1 MEREIIELRKQVAQ
15 QQTTSKMN
23 RSLQNGSSAV
33 SLHENMG
40 SFTHEAVAGLLDLKG
55 GTFDKSPGGR
65 QIFKRLEDVTLTQDR
80 VNELFKRFFA
90 FHHPFLP
97 FLNPNR
103 TPDEYETRSP
113 LLFWTIITVGARH
126 FTPEAG
132 LFSALSG
139 PLTRLVWSTIAD
151 VPQNYHVVKA
161 LILLCAWPLATTS
174 TSTDPT
180 FMLCGMMM
188 QIALQIGLH
197 RPTHAQDFTKF
208 RIELREVELQDRV
221 VVWTVCNL
229 VAQRICTAYGQP
241 PLTHYDWTLG
251 PKPIETNPNYEL
263 PSPIYNRL
271 LIEKFVDKVSRT
283 LYMNPHD
290 PVGLATDA
298 ERPTYVSFLA
308 HDLKELEDTL
318 EKDDSPITKIY
329 LRAAC
334 LHMRLSAFFSPPT
347 LPSYR
352 ADMLK
357 LYYATTDFLEAC
369 LSLES
374 NSSVSLVGSGYA
386 HGLALTHATNYIF
399 HMMLAA
405 GFSLLKLMHNFL
417 DQHELDVQ
425 GASNLLSR
433 TVWALHTMS
442 VVENDLAERLAE
454 VLAQVWK
461 TSKPSPANSATN
473 GEADDSLQLKVKC
486 RMSMSL
492 VFDSVWRWRRNA
504 QFRDGKPSD
513 SKSLAFVLRPKA
525 GMLTSKQVRDRDPN
539 LRNLDDAVAIPTG
552 AIDDG
557 KATSA
562 NDPVLS
568 TPAIVP
574 GMAGMA
580 TGMVDDFSMD
590 YGQASY
596 DVFDPLNWML
606 DGIVDFP
613 YNFNHVQPNS
623 ISGIEALGNGL

>member
-15 QQTTSKMN
+15 QQATTQVN
-23 RSLQNGSSAV
+23 RSLQNGSTTI
-33 SLHENMG
+33 SLPENIG
-40 SFTHEAVAGLLDLKG
+40 SFTHDAVAGLLDLKG

-80 VNELFKRFFA
+80 VHELFKRFFT

-103 TPDEYETRSP
+103 TPEEYETRSP
-113 LLFWTIITVGARH
+113 LLFWTIVTVGSRH
-126 FTPEAG
+126 YTTEAN
-132 LFSALSG
+132 LFSALCG
-139 PLTRLVWSTIAD
+139 PLIRLVWSTIAD

-161 LILLCAWPLATTS
+161 LILLCAWPVATSS

-208 RIELREVELQDRV
+208 RVELREVELQDRV

-251 PKPIETNPNYEL
+251 PKPIETNPNYQL
-263 PSPIYNRL
+263 PAPIYNRL

-308 HDLKELEDTL
+308 QDLKELEDVL
-318 EKDDSPITKIY
+318 EKDESPITKIY
-329 LRAAC
+329 LRAAG
-334 LHMRLSAFFSPPT
+334 LHMRLSAFFSPPS

-352 ADMLK
+352 SDMLK

-374 NSSVSLVGSGYA
+374 NSSVSLVGSSYS

-461 TSKPSPANSATN
+461 TSKPSPADSAAN
-473 GEADDSLQLKVKC
+473 GETDDSLQLKVKC

-504 QFRDGKPSD
+504 QFREGKPSD
-513 SKSLAFVLRPKA
+513 SKLISLCYNRC
-525 GMLTSKQVRDRDPN
+525 SH
-539 LRNLDDAVAIPTG
+539 
-552 AIDDG
+552 
-557 KATSA
+557 A
-562 NDPVLS
+562 NMFKCVIGIQICS
-568 TPAIVP
+568 T
-574 GMAGMA
+574 
-580 TGMVDDFSMD
+580 
-590 YGQASY
+590 
-596 DVFDPLNWML
+596 
-606 DGIVDFP
+606 
-613 YNFNHVQPNS
+613 
-623 ISGIEALGNGL
+623 